1 MINSITSP
9 EFSPQFII
17 IILTMSWTGLKKAI
31 NRASTQMLLKTG
43 QMEKT
48 VDKEYEFEEKR
59 FKSMES
65 TSLKLHKELKH
76 YLDSL
81 RIVTQSQ
88 ANIGEALGSFY
99 GTNDQEPANIS
110 QEYSSTMKQLGSSIK
125 DLESPYNQTVL
136 NPIARFN
143 SYYIEVN
150 EAIKKR
156 LHKQLDY
163 DSLKNKVRKLIE
175 KPEDKDLGHDSEDK
189 LNEYQE
195 QLVEAQKNFD
205 DLNGQLKHDLPR
217 LINLRI
223 PFLGPSF
230 ESFVKIQL
238 RFFMENYEGLVGL
251 QGKLDARSREDFISG
266 RVDKRLDE
274 VLVKMRELNI
284 TS

>member
-1 MINSITSP
+1 
-9 EFSPQFII
+9 
-17 IILTMSWTGLKKAI
+17 MSWTGLKKAI

-238 RFFMENYEGLVGL
+238 KFFMENYEGLVGL
-251 QGKLDARSREDFISG
+251 QGKLDARSREDFITG

>member
-17 IILTMSWTGLKKAI
+17 INLTMSWTGLKKAI

-175 KPEDKDLGHDSEDK
+175 KPEDKDLRFDSEDK

-217 LINLRI
+217 LLNLRI
-223 PFLGPSF
+223 SFLGPSF

>member
-1 MINSITSP
+1 
-9 EFSPQFII
+9 
-17 IILTMSWTGLKKAI
+17 MSWTGLKKAI
-31 NRASTQMLLKTG
+31 NRASTQVLLKTG

-59 FKSMES
+59 YRSMEA
-65 TSLKLHKELKH
+65 TSIKLHKELKH

-81 RIVTQSQ
+81 RVVTLSQ

-99 GTNDQEPANIS
+99 GTETKGTSIS
-110 QEYSSTMKQLGSSIK
+110 QEYDSTMKHLESSIK

-143 SYYIEVN
+143 SYYVEVN

-163 DSLKNKVRKLIE
+163 DSLKNKVRKLIQKPDE
-175 KPEDKDLGHDSEDK
+175 KDHPQESQDK
-189 LNEYQE
+189 LAEYQG
-195 QLVEAQKNFD
+195 QLIEAQHHFE
-205 DLNGQLKHDLPR
+205 DLNEQLKHDLPR

-230 ESFVKIQL
+230 EAFVKIQL
-238 RFFMENYEGLVGL
+238 RFFMENYDGLVGL
-251 QGKLDARSREDFISG
+251 QGKLDARSREDFITG
-266 RVDKRLDE
+266 KVDKRLDE
-274 VLVKMRELNI
+274 VLGKMRELNI
-284 TS
+284 TN